1 MATPTGSSAWSYSSL
16 SGDTNVDSLISGTQW
31 ANTSATYSFPT
42 FGSYWSTDSSTGYGA
57 SSGTGEP
64 WNDFDVLSSSDMV
77 AVRQAF
83 KSWAAVAQISFY
95 EVVESQTSVGDIRLA
110 YSSSVTQ
117 QAHAYHPA
125 STPKAGDVWINGN
138 GTSATNEWTSGTHY
152 YMTAIHELGHAIG
165 LKHPFA
171 GSSQNSTISSVAWD
185 TRSFTIMSYSARA
198 GDSSTHFSYEP
209 TTPMLLDILAVQ
221 HLYGANYG
229 WKAGNDVYKFDGS
242 SSYHQTIWD
251 GGGNDTITYIA
262 NFGGTI
268 DLREGHASTLG
279 TPIDIVSNL
288 GTVLNSVKNIWIAYG
303 AVIENA
309 TGGSGND
316 EITGNAVSNTLNGGG
331 GADTMIGG
339 AGNDTY
345 YVDSLGDRV
354 HETTTA
360 GGTANAGGTD
370 TIISAVSF
378 NLAASTGVSF
388 VENLTLSGTAAINGW
403 GNSLHNALKGNSAE
417 NALSGGGGNDRLNG
431 GAGADTMI
439 GGAGNDTYYVDNAAD
454 KVHETT
460 TVGGTANAG
469 GTDTIISAVS
479 FNLAASTGVLFVE
492 NLTLSGTAA
501 INGSGN
507 ALANTLGGNTSANL
521 LRGANGNDVLIG
533 ANGADTLYG
542 DANNDLLRGGA
553 GNDILYGGL
562 GNDYFRFD
570 TALSTSTAMNVDRI
584 KDFNPSQDTIQL
596 ENSMFTKFGTST
608 KGAINSAYFK
618 ANTTGLAQDSN
629 DYIVYET
636 DTGRLYYDSNG
647 SAAGGSILVA
657 LLQTNLALTSADY
670 VLV

>member
-1 MATPTGSSAWSYSSL
+1 MPTPTGSSAWNYSSL
-16 SGDTNVDSLISGTQW
+16 SGDKNVDSLISGTQW

-83 KSWAAVAQISFY
+83 KSWAAIAQIKFY

-110 YSSSVTQ
+110 YSSSVAK
-117 QAHAYHPA
+117 QAYAYHPG
-125 STPKAGDVWINGN
+125 STPKAGDVWINSN

-152 YMTAIHELGHAIG
+152 YMTVIHEIGHALG
-165 LKHPFA
+165 LKHPFEV
-171 GSSQNSTISSVAWD
+171 SSQNSTISSVGWD

-209 TTPMLLDILAVQ
+209 TTPMLLDIVAVQ
-221 HLYGANYG
+221 HLYGANHG

-262 NFGGTI
+262 NIGGTI

-279 TPIDIVSNL
+279 TPINVVSNL

-309 TGGSGND
+309 AGGSGND

-345 YVDSLGDRV
+345 YVDSVGDR
-354 HETTTA
+354 
-360 GGTANAGGTD
+360 
-370 TIISAVSF
+370 
-378 NLAASTGVSF
+378 
-388 VENLTLSGTAAINGW
+388 
-403 GNSLHNALKGNSAE
+403 
-417 NALSGGGGNDRLNG
+417 
-431 GAGADTMI
+431 
-439 GGAGNDTYYVDNAAD
+439 
-454 KVHETT
+454 VHETT

-479 FNLAASTGVLFVE
+479 FNLAASTGVSFVE
-492 NLTLSGTAA
+492 NLMLRGTAA
-501 INGSGN
+501 INGWGNSLHNWLSGN
-507 ALANTLGGNTSANL
+507 SAKNTLSGGGGNDRLNGGAGADTMIGGAGNDTYYVDSVGDRVHETTTVGGTANAGGTDTIISAVSFNLAAYTGVSFVESLTLSGTSAINGTGNSLANTLTGNSASNV

-533 ANGADTLYG
+533 ANGADALYG
-542 DANNDLLRGGA
+542 DANNDLLRGGP
-553 GNDILYGGL
+553 GNDILYGGP

-570 TALSTSTAMNVDRI
+570 AALSTSTVKNIDQI
-584 KDFNPSQDTIQL
+584 KDFNPIQDAIQL
-596 ENSMFTKFGTST
+596 ENSIFTKFGAST
-608 KGAINSAYFK
+608 TGTINSAFFR
-618 ANTTGLAQDSN
+618 ANTTGLAQDGN
-629 DYIVYET
+629 DYIIYET
-636 DTGRLYYDSNG
+636 DTGKLFYDSNG
-647 SAAGGSILVA
+647 SSAGGSVQIA
-657 LLQTNLALTSADY
+657 LLGANLAMTSADY
-670 VLV
+670 VLI